1 MKEQNGKDKKNP
13 WWKGEK
19 KLYLFTAIGCAVVLL
34 AVIIVA
40 VAISG
45 NQTQEGKKNSSSSI
59 SAPAPD
65 DSSSAPDSSSGGQE
79 EKPVDG
85 STEGMIMPVESVT
98 VSNDY
103 GFWYNKTLN
112 SYYEHKGM
120 DFVAE
125 AGTEVLAVQAG
136 TVESIYKEDL
146 LSGTEI
152 VVDHGNGLKTVYRF
166 VEEAEG
172 LKVGDKVEKGQTIGK
187 IAEANG
193 DEYKEGAHL
202 HFEILQN
209 GANVDPAKHLTLEEK

>member
-1 MKEQNGKDKKNP
+1 MKEQNGKDKKTP

-19 KLYLFTAIGCAVVLL
+19 KLYLFTAIGCAAILL
-34 AVIIVA
+34 TVIIVA
-40 VAISG
+40 VAVSA
-45 NQTQEGKKNSSSSI
+45 NKTQEGKKASSSSI
-59 SAPAPD
+59 SAPIPD
-65 DSSSAPDSSSGGQE
+65 DSSSAPDSSGGQE
-79 EKPVDG
+79 EKPVG
-85 STEGMIMPVESVT
+85 GETEGMVVPVANVT

-136 TVESIYKEDL
+136 TIESIYKEDL

-166 VEEAEG
+166 VEETEG
-172 LKVGDKVEKGQTIGK
+172 LKVGDTVEKGQTIGK

-202 HFEILQN
+202 HFEIIQN
-209 GANVDPAKHLTLEEK
+209 GKNVDPATHLTLEEK